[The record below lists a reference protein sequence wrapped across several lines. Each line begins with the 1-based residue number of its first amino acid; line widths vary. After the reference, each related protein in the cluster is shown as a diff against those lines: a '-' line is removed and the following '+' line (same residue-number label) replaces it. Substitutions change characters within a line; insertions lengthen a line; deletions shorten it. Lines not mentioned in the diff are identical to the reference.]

1 MRLRLPSSPLWRDR
15 DFLLLWGS
23 LIAGDAGMQVT
34 TLAVTSVAIL
44 VLHAGAFEVGLVG
57 AATWLPWA
65 FLALP
70 AGVLSDR
77 IRKRQLLLWSCFGRA
92 AVLAMIP
99 LAFALQVLSIRLLL
113 LVTLL
118 EGALNVIYSI
128 TSTSYVPA
136 LVGKDR
142 LLDANSKIFT
152 SRSLASL
159 GAPAFGGY
167 LVQAIGAAFTVW
179 ASAAAFVA
187 GGVMTLLVRT
197 PESLPQREAHHAAG
211 FVAEAREGFEVV
223 FGNPTLKLL
232 VIALG
237 VGGFGGFGV
246 QAIQLLY
253 FYEQLHLSPATVGF
267 VLAMEGVGSI
277 AGALIAQAA
286 ARRFGLGPTL
296 IATNAVWGLSILM
309 TPLAGFGNPVLVLAL
324 LMVAFGLT
332 GVVFDVNQISMR
344 QGITPDRL
352 QGRMTATIRMV
363 ILGIAPIGAFLG
375 GVLGSRIGLVPTIIL
390 GGTVVISSIA
400 WLLPRPIRSYSAE
413 PAR

>member
-23 LIAGDAGMQVT
+23 LVLGDAGAQVS
-34 TLAVTSVAIL
+34 TLAITSVAIL

-77 IRKRQLLLWSCFGRA
+77 IRKRRLLLLSCFGRGAVLVIIPLA
-92 AVLAMIP
+92 AVLHLLSIP
-99 LAFALQVLSIRLLL
+99 LLLA
-113 LVTLL
+113 VSLL
-118 EGALNVIYSI
+118 EGSLNVVYSI

-136 LVGKDR
+136 LVGRER

-159 GAPAFGGY
+159 GAPGFGGY
-167 LVQAIGAAFTVW
+167 LVQAVGAALTVW
-179 ASAAAFVA
+179 ASTLAFVA
-187 GGVMTLLVRT
+187 GGVMTLLIRA
-197 PESLPQREAHHAAG
+197 PEQLAEREAHHASG
-211 FVAEAREGFEVV
+211 FLAEIREGFEVV
-223 FGNPTLKLL
+223 FGNPTLRLL
-232 VIALG
+232 VTSLG
-237 VGGFGGFGV
+237 VGGLGGFGV

-253 FYEQLHLSPATVGF
+253 FYNGLHLSPATVGLI
-267 VLAMEGVGSI
+267 LAMEGVGSI
-277 AGALIAQAA
+277 GGAVVAQTV

-296 IATNAVWGLSILM
+296 IVTNLVWGLSILL
-309 TPLAGFGNPVLVLAL
+309 TPLAGLGNPVLVLAL
-324 LMVAFGLT
+324 LMLAFGVS

-375 GVLGSRIGLVPTIIL
+375 GVLGARIGLVPTILL
-390 GGTVVISSIA
+390 GGLVVMSSIA
-400 WLLPRPIRSYSAE
+400 WLLPRPIRAY
-413 PAR
+413 PAARAA